1 VKPKEDAMPAAKYI
15 VELTAD
21 EREELLA
28 IIRRGKTLARKIT
41 RARILLKADQRLTDE
56 QIASDLEIGS
66 ATVGRVR
73 QRFVEGGLENAL
85 SERPRASK
93 RRKLSAKQEAHLIA
107 VACSKAPEG
116 RARWTLRLLADRVVE
131 LGFTESCSH
140 ETVRRLLK
148 KRSSSPGRKQSGAY
162 PK

>member
-1 VKPKEDAMPAAKYI
+1 MPAAKYI

-21 EREELLA
+21 EREQLRA
-28 IIRRGKTLARKIT
+28 IIRRGYTATRKIT
-41 RARILLKADQRLTDE
+41 RARILLKAEQRLTDE
-56 QIASDLEIGS
+56 QIASELTIGS

-73 QRFVEGGLENAL
+73 QRFVEEGLENSL
-85 SERPRASK
+85 EERARAPK

-107 VACSKAPEG
+107 VACSQAPEG
-116 RARWTLRLLADRVVE
+116 RARWTLRLLADKVVE
-131 LGFTESCSH
+131 LGLTESLSH

-148 KRSSSPGRKQSGAY
+148 KRSSSPGRKLSGVY

>member
-1 VKPKEDAMPAAKYI
+1 MPAAKYI
-15 VELTAD
+15 VELTAN
-21 EREELLA
+21 EREQLVA
-28 IIRRGKTLARKIT
+28 IVRRGKTLARRMT

-56 QIASDLEIGS
+56 QIASVLGIGS

-73 QRFVEGGLENAL
+73 QRFVEEGLENAL
-85 SERPRASK
+85 SERSRAPK
-93 RRKLSAKQEAHLIA
+93 RRKLSAKQEAHVIA
-107 VACSKAPEG
+107 VACSQAPEG

-131 LGFTESCSH
+131 LGFTESFSH

-148 KRSSSPGRKQSGAY
+148 KRSSSPGRKLSGAY

>member
-1 VKPKEDAMPAAKYI
+1 MPAAKYI

-21 EREELLA
+21 EREQLVA
-28 IIRRGKTLARKIT
+28 IVRRGKTLARRMT

-56 QIASDLEIGS
+56 QIASVLGVGS

-73 QRFVEGGLENAL
+73 QRFVEEGLENAL
-85 SERPRASK
+85 GERARAPK
-93 RRKLSAKQEAHLIA
+93 RRKLSAKQEAHVIA
-107 VACSKAPEG
+107 VACSQAPEG

-131 LGFTESCSH
+131 LGFTESLSH

-148 KRSSSPGRKQSGAY
+148 KRSSSPGRKLSGVY
-162 PK
+162 RK

>member
-1 VKPKEDAMPAAKYI
+1 MPAAKYI
-15 VELTAD
+15 VELSAE
-21 EREELLA
+21 ERDQILA
-28 IIRRGKTLARKIT
+28 IIRRGKTLTRKIT
-41 RARILLKADQRLTDE
+41 RARILLKAEQRLTDE
-56 QIASDLEIGS
+56 QISSELGIGS

-73 QRFVEGGLENAL
+73 QRFVEEGLENAL
-85 SERPRASK
+85 NEQPRASK

-131 LGFTESCSH
+131 LGFTESFSH

-148 KRSSSPGRKQSGAY
+148 KQNLSPGRKLSGAY
-162 PK
+162 QR